1 MNLEKVIKALAVLN
15 PHDGANPHGNCTSCA
30 ADAAEALIGGAAPA
44 KAAKK
49 GDTDISKCGKK
60 RVASFPLGKERAA
73 RVWKWLVGEAGQGVY
88 LFETGDHSYNVVKH
102 KGIYVLDSNTLNYKK
117 LTEASD
123 GPMRIDAF
131 DIVYNY
137 LDPPQDEDIDPI
149 EVWFWGP
156 LHGNWH

>member
-15 PHDGANPHGNCTSCA
+15 PHKGDNPHGNCTSCA
-30 ADAAEALIGGAAPA
+30 VDAAEALAGGAAPA
-44 KAAKK
+44 KAAKQ
-49 GDTDISKCGKK
+49 GDTDIPNCGKEK
-60 RVASFPLGKERAA
+60 VMSFPLGKERAA
-73 RVWKWLVGEAGQGVY
+73 KVWKWLFSEAGQGVY
-88 LFETGDHSYNVVKH
+88 LFETGDHSYNIVKH
-102 KGIYVLDSNTLNYKK
+102 KGIYVVDSNTLNYKI

-131 DIVYNY
+131 DLTYDY
-137 LDPPQDEDIDPI
+137 LNPPAEDLDDPI